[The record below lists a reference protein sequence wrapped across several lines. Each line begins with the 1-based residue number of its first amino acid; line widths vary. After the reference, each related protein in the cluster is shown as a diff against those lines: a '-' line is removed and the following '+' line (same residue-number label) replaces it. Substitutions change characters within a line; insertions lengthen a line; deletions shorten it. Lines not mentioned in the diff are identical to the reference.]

1 MRSNASDEGNSAT
14 VILSTAGDGTAGDV
28 TAVME
33 DETAAPDVRLV
44 GGTGVRGASA
54 AGTCTV
60 AFATVAAD
68 LSSRACLVGAVPF
81 SRSVA

>member
-1 MRSNASDEGNSAT
+1 MRSTAAGDGNAAAS
-14 VILSTAGDGTAGDV
+14 VLSTAGDGTAGDV

-60 AFATVAAD
+60 AFSTVAAD
-68 LSSRACLVGAVPF
+68 LSSRSCLVGDIPF
-81 SRSVA
+81 SRSSA